1 MERIPLKGTVSAVTK
16 QDSESPISHTIHFI
30 SSEKNL
36 QGGIDRGQTVILSG
50 FMSPV
55 LARAGMPLCL
65 TAARNGRGSWLFL
78 KATVDLSA
86 GGDAVLFYLST
97 GAIAHLTVP
106 AAVRIVK
113 HFGRDSL
120 LVLDEHPDKIAEVP
134 GIGPSAKTRVEQN
147 WQKDRELSHA
157 VISTMSIGLS
167 LFTAR
172 RAVEHFGL
180 SAADRLLEDP
190 YQLTY
195 VHGYGFK
202 KADLFARARGI
213 RPDSKT
219 RIQAASWYCL
229 NAAGSEGHTYLPLY
243 ELTGRVAR
251 ETGLLPEAV
260 RKVSLPGNIVLTPGD
275 KVYARELYEA
285 ERYVSGCIHKMSYEH
300 SFPFLSRSDIDR
312 ILTSKTGLAR
322 DQRQALFNV
331 LTGPRLSVITGM
343 PGTGKTTLIRT
354 LIDVL
359 REAGVRCVLA
369 APTGKAASRIASQTG
384 QSASTIHRLLGISAA
399 GTSTRNK
406 DNPLDAGCIVIDEF
420 SMVNLLLM
428 RSILEAVP
436 PKSVLILVGDDHQLP
451 AIGPG
456 AILREM
462 KEKSLCNI
470 TTLSDIHR
478 QDSRSSI
485 VILAHAIQNGRV
497 PQNVFG
503 KKGCYFVQEGDL
515 KKLRMTVIELATAD
529 PDYPADQIQVLT
541 PMRKSQIG
549 TDQLNQDL
557 REKIRPYNI
566 ERLMNMGYDSTPSD
580 TDDHEFDIG
589 DRVIQRAN
597 NYRKAVYNGEIGYVV
612 RRESSQYGERIVILF
627 DDGREIG
634 YSEREWGQLQLA
646 YACTVHAYQGSEVP
660 CCIIPLHA
668 TNRIMLSR
676 SLLYTAVT
684 RAREKVI
691 LAGSANALA
700 MAVKNN
706 RPDRRYANLF
716 GAV

>member
-1 MERIPLKGTVSAVTK
+1 
-16 QDSESPISHTIHFI
+16 
-30 SSEKNL
+30 
-36 QGGIDRGQTVILSG
+36 
-50 FMSPV
+50 MSPV
-55 LARAGMPLCL
+55 LARPGMPLCL
-65 TAARNGRGSWLFL
+65 TAERNGNGSWLFL

-86 GGDAVLFYLST
+86 GGNAVLFYLAT
-97 GAIAHLTVP
+97 GAIAHLTAH
-106 AAVRIVK
+106 AAMRIVK
-113 HFGRDSL
+113 HFGRNSL
-120 LVLDEHPDKIAEVP
+120 QVLDEHPEKIAEVP
-134 GIGPSAKTRVEQN
+134 GVGASAKTRVEQN
-147 WQKDRELSHA
+147 WQKDREQSHA

-167 LFTAR
+167 LFSAQ
-172 RAVEHFGL
+172 RAVEHFGS

-213 RPDSKT
+213 RPDSKA

-251 ETGLLPEAV
+251 ETGLTPEAV
-260 RKVSLPGNIVLTPGD
+260 RSVSLPDKVVLTPGG
-275 KVYARELYEA
+275 KVYTQELYQA
-285 ERYVSGCIHKMSYEH
+285 ERYVSRCIQQMSYEH
-300 SFPFLSRSDIDR
+300 SFPFLSRSDIER
-312 ILTSKTGLAR
+312 ILNSKAELAR

-359 REAGVRCVLA
+359 REAGVRCALA

-384 QSASTIHRLLGISAA
+384 QNASTIHRLLGLSAS

-406 DNPLDAGCIVIDEF
+406 EHPIDAGCIVIDEF

-428 RSILEAVP
+428 QNILEAVP
-436 PKSVLILVGDDHQLP
+436 PKTVLVLVGDDQQLA
-451 AIGPG
+451 AIGAG

-462 KEKSLCNI
+462 KEKNLCNI
-470 TTLSDIHR
+470 TTLSSIHR

-485 VILAHAIQNGRV
+485 VVLAHAIQHGRV
-497 PQNVFG
+497 PENVFG

-515 KKLRMTVIELATAD
+515 GKLRMKVIELAID
-529 PDYPADQIQVLT
+529 DRDYPVDQIQVLT
-541 PMRKSQIG
+541 PMRKSLIG
-549 TDQLNQDL
+549 TDQLNRDL

-566 ERLMNMGYDSTPSD
+566 ERLRALGYDSTPSD
-580 TDDHEFDIG
+580 TDDHEFDAG
-589 DRVIQRAN
+589 DRVIQRTN
-597 NYRKAVYNGEIGYVV
+597 NYRKSVYNGEIGYVV
-612 RRESSQYGERIVILF
+612 RRESSQYGDRIVILF
-627 DDGREIG
+627 DDGREVG

-646 YACTVHAYQGSEVP
+646 YACTVHAYQGSEIP

-700 MAVKNN
+700 LAVKNN
-706 RPDRRYANLF
+706 RPDRRYTNLF